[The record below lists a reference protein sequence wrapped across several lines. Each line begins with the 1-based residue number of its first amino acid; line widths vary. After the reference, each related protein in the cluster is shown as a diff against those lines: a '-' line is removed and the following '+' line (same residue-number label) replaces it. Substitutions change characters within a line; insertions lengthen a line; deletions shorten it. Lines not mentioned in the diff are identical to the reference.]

1 MVTKTGPSD
10 DLKFWIGFSL
20 VPGVGPARITLLLQ
34 AFGSLRRAWEA
45 TAVELRDAGIDS
57 RTITSFDRRRNLLN
71 LDAELAKLD
80 AQGVRAL
87 CWDDAA
93 YPQLLREIDDPPP
106 VLYVRG
112 QLRPEDRTAVAVV
125 GTRKASI
132 YGREVTTR
140 LVGDLAR
147 HGVTAVSGLARG
159 IDTAA
164 HKTAIDAGGRTIAVL
179 ACGLDIV
186 YPAENA
192 ALAREVVRHGALV
205 SEHPLGVKPESSHF
219 PRRNRI
225 MSGLSLGVLVVEAA
239 LDSGSHITVR
249 CALDQNREVFAV
261 PGSIFSPGSQGTHR
275 WIREGAKLVTRAE
288 DILEELNVAA
298 IGQQLELQATLPAT
312 GSEAS
317 ILRYLSQEPAHVD
330 EVRRRSGLP
339 IADVSSALTMMEL
352 KGLVRHVGGMSY
364 VSTR

>member
-1 MVTKTGPSD
+1 M
-10 DLKFWIGFSL
+10 
-20 VPGVGPARITLLLQ
+20 
-34 AFGSLRRAWEA
+34 
-45 TAVELRDAGIDS
+45 
-57 RTITSFDRRRNLLN
+57 
-71 LDAELAKLD
+71 
-80 AQGVRAL
+80 
-87 CWDDAA
+87 
-93 YPQLLREIDDPPP
+93 
-106 VLYVRG
+106 
-112 QLRPEDRTAVAVV
+112 
-125 GTRKASI
+125 
-132 YGREVTTR
+132 
-140 LVGDLAR
+140 GDLAR
-147 HGVTAVSGLARG
+147 HGVIVVSGLTRG

-205 SEHPLGVKPESSHF
+205 SEHPLGLKPDSSHF

-225 MSGLSLGVLVVEAA
+225 MSGLSLSVLVVEAA

-249 CALDQNREVFAV
+249 CALDQNREVLAV
-261 PGSIFSPGSQGTHR
+261 PGSIFSPGSAGTHH
-275 WIREGAKLVTRAE
+275 WIREGVKLVTRAE

-312 GSEAS
+312 GSEAA
-317 ILRYLSQEPAHVD
+317 ILRYLSQGPAHVD
-330 EVRRRSGLP
+330 EVRRRSGLS
-339 IADVSSALTMMEL
+339 ITDVSSALTMMEL